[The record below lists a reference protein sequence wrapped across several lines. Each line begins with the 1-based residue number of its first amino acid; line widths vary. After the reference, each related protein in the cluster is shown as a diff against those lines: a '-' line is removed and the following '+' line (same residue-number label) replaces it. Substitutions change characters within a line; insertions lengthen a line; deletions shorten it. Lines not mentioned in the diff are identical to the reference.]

1 MLRAITESDIP
12 QLCAIEIATQLAPW
26 PRETFEKCFQARG
39 LGWVITQPVDK
50 VIGFI
55 LVFIQVGE
63 CHILN
68 LCVDPSQQRQGY
80 GAQLVSQALAEA
92 KQQGATIAYLEVR
105 SSNENAIALYKKMGF
120 SKIGERKGYYS
131 AAEGREDA
139 WVFAKKVI
147 F

>member
-1 MLRAITESDIP
+1 MLRTVTELDIP
-12 QLCAIEIATQLAPW
+12 QLCAIEIATQSAPW
-26 PRETFEKCFQARG
+26 PRETFEKCFQAKCH
-39 LGWVITQPVDK
+39 GWVIAEPADK

-68 LCVDPSQQRQGY
+68 LCVDPNQQRQGY
-80 GAQLVSQALAEA
+80 GAQLVSQALTEA
-92 KQQGATIAYLEVR
+92 KQQGATIAFLEVR

-120 SKIGERKGYYS
+120 TKIGERKGYYS

-139 WVFAKKVI
+139 WVFVSQL
-147 F
+147 